1 MECQARIIEHEC
13 GCIIYYLP
21 RLSPITRICG
31 RAEFSCFNQ
40 IKTALERGENTTFKC
55 TCLPA
60 CFELNYSTE
69 ISKAPLTLEG
79 IVPKEA
85 VLQKIPRDQYRF
97 TDLFSLQFFFFI
109 PMLKRFNFVAGKV
122 LQSFSSSTRRELSAA
137 TSKKN

>member
-21 RLSPITRICG
+21 RLSPNTRICG
-31 RAEFSCFNQ
+31 RAEFPCFNQ
-40 IKTALERGENTTFKC
+40 IKTTLERGENTTHKC

-85 VLQKIPRDQYRF
+85 VLQKIPRDQYR
-97 TDLFSLQFFFFI
+97 LREFFFSI
-109 PMLKRFNFVAGKV
+109 RFF
-122 LQSFSSSTRRELSAA
+122 QFQC
-137 TSKKN
+137 